1 VQSPL
6 LMRAVLMDDPSGW
19 VELAHALDDLTR
31 SHGGRENLID
41 AICKADW
48 QSTRIDGGTR

>member
-1 VQSPL
+1 
-6 LMRAVLMDDPSGW
+6 MDDANGR
-19 VELAHALDDLTR
+19 VELAHALDDLTW

-48 QSTRIDGGTR
+48 QSTRIDGVIR